1 MANRQECKE
10 LRLPIA
16 PGMLDKGDWSGAGE
30 SGVGN
35 GCALED
41 VLGVLGLLS
50 GRVRVCGRKLK
61 KIGCARTACADAT
74 VR

>member
-16 PGMLDKGDWSGAGE
+16 PGKLDKGDWSGAGE

-41 VLGVLGLLS
+41 VLGVLGLLW

-61 KIGCARTACADAT
+61 PTRCACTAWADAT
-74 VR
+74 VQ